1 MITKKQL
8 EEVMQIVKEFED
20 WMETEDPNAFK
31 YLPRLGIS
39 PEELEKMLMGAYTQ
53 KMVRSLSVCEL
64 QKVL

>member
-20 WMETEDPNAFK
+20 WMEAEDPNAFK

-39 PEELEKMLMGAYTQ
+39 PEELEKTAKEGGW
-53 KMVRSLSVCEL
+53 
-64 QKVL
+64 

>member
-39 PEELEKMLMGAYTQ
+39 PEELEKTAKEGGW
-53 KMVRSLSVCEL
+53 
-64 QKVL
+64 